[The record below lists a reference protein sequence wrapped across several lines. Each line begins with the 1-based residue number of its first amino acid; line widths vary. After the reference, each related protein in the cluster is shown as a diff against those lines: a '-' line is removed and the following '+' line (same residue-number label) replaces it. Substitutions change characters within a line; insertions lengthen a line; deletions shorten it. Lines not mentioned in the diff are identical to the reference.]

1 MFNLTKLISEDMKKI
16 LNIAL
21 AATLLLGFASC
32 EDWLDVNTS
41 PDNPVTVTCDVV
53 LPSVVFYATQQVYD
67 FTEYGV
73 YLAQALTT
81 TGKSPSSST
90 AYKSGWG
97 GFLTM
102 NRHPQWRRCYYDIG
116 VNATYMIDD
125 AEARDARNYILI
137 GKTLLL
143 NSLLT
148 TTDLFGDVP
157 VHQTFAYATS
167 VEGRT
172 ENPQYEPQADVYAY
186 LETEFK
192 DLLAKYDDPA
202 WLNCPTNGNITEK
215 ADRMFAGDLTKWRAL
230 TKAIYAR
237 FLLRNIPN
245 MNNTPEMCDKIIAA
259 VDDALNDPGWQAM
272 DHPALNGARAAIYKF
287 DGGDAE
293 QNCMWGPAQPKMNL
307 GWAQARENLLNS
319 AVPSSITAAIMG
331 FYGRGI
337 PFGRS
342 FGLEN
347 DEDGKA
353 SDKLKIA
360 MHALDPR
367 ATRMF
372 EPRKDDAG
380 EVGLRSLRNNIGMD
394 VEFGTTYKVDYFPD
408 LYTTTDKTNPYTRN
422 DGYIA
427 FITEEELLFAKAEA
441 LYWKGAL
448 TEAYTVTVQAVETS
462 FRRYGVYGNVGRGPN
477 DSNIEKEILKLFF
490 EKRLPAPGGAD
501 GFTIA
506 HLMQQKYI
514 AMYLQPEQWNDI
526 RRYNYSSSA
535 NGIMYGN
542 TYVYNVDKVVD
553 VARKWGNVSETV
565 FNDKN
570 AISYTLVRPYNIYT
584 AEWDTPLDKGVATK
598 LSPWAWLNR
607 ISADP
612 ETEEKYNRDE
622 LIRLGAY
629 KNPNWL
635 RKRQVWQ
642 LPTNPGGAIT
652 NYGDSEDWARWE

>member
-1 MFNLTKLISEDMKKI
+1 MKKI

-21 AATLLLGFASC
+21 AATLLFGFSSC

-41 PDNPVTVTCDVV
+41 PDAPVTVTCDVV
-53 LPSVVFYATQQVYD
+53 LPSVLFYASQQVFD

-73 YLAQALTT
+73 YLSQCLTT

-116 VNATYMIDD
+116 VNTTYMLED
-125 AEARDARNYILI
+125 AEVKNARNYILI
-137 GKTLLL
+137 GKTLLI

-157 VHQTFAYATS
+157 VHETYAYSTS
-167 VEGRT
+167 VEGRSA
-172 ENPQYEPQADVYAY
+172 NPRYEPQADVYAY
-186 LETEFK
+186 IEAEFK
-192 DLLAKYDDPA
+192 DLLAKYEDPE
-202 WLNCPTNGNITEK
+202 WINCPTNGNITEQ
-215 ADRMFAGDLTKWRAL
+215 ADRMFGGDLNKWRAL
-230 TKAIYAR
+230 TKALYAR

-245 MNNTPEMCDKIIAA
+245 MNNTPAMCDKIIAA
-259 VDDALNDPGWQAM
+259 VDAAISDPGWQAM
-272 DHPALNGARAAIYKF
+272 TNPVLNGARAAIYKY
-287 DGGDAE
+287 DGGSAE
-293 QNCMWGPAQPKMNL
+293 KNCPWGPSQPKMNL
-307 GWAQARENLLNS
+307 GWAQARENLLTS
-319 AVPSSITAAIMG
+319 AVPSSLMGAIMG

-342 FGLEN
+342 HEEYMAN
-347 DEDGKA
+347 DEDGKIN
-353 SDKLKIA
+353 DKRKIA
-360 MHALDPR
+360 MYALDPR
-367 ATRMF
+367 APRMF

-380 EVGLRSLRNNIGMD
+380 EIGLRSIKNNIGMD
-394 VEFGTTYKVDYFPD
+394 IQFGTTYKMDYFPD
-408 LYTTTDKTNPYTRN
+408 LYTTSDKANPYTRD

-441 LYWKGAL
+441 LYWKGSL
-448 TEAYTVTVQAVETS
+448 TEAYDVTVQAVETS
-462 FRRYGVYGNVGRGPN
+462 FRRYGVYGNVGR
-477 DSNIEKEILKLFF
+477 SEVASIEKDMIALFKEF
-490 EKRLPAPGGAD
+490 RLPAPVSGGQD
-501 GFTIA
+501 GFSIA
-506 HLMQQKYI
+506 HLMQQKYV

-535 NGIMYGN
+535 NGIMYGGQ
-542 TYVYNVDKVVD
+542 YVYNVAKVFDVD
-553 VARKWGNVSETV
+553 QKWGNITKNQFS
-565 FNDKN
+565 DKN

-584 AEWDTPLDKGVATK
+584 AEWDTPLDKGVSTK

-622 LIRLGAY
+622 LIRIGAY

-642 LPTNPGGAIT
+642 LPLNPGTAIT